1 MDPLHKT
8 KALISINIEIWK
20 LEINEKY
27 SKSAKN
33 SKYKDDCDAA
43 ILLHITTFTI
53 YFNLHFTSYLISKYN
68 FVRNNTYFY
77 VEEYAICRGKIFKE

>member
-1 MDPLHKT
+1 MKSIAKVQKT
-8 KALISINIEIWK
+8 CC
-20 LEINEKY
+20 
-27 SKSAKN
+27 N

-77 VEEYAICRGKIFKE
+77 VEEYTICRGKIFKELGQ